1 MLVNNVASLTGGH
14 AQRVSSSSAPPSRIK
29 EAVRG
34 LIGAVLK
41 TLFRVEIR
49 GLDNYRRAGSRFI
62 IVANHV
68 SFLDAPLLAAL
79 LPDLPTFAIS
89 KRIAKLWWVRPWLRL
104 VRTVGVDFGNPL
116 SFKQMVHAVR
126 QGRPCMIFPE
136 GRLTHSGA
144 LMKVYEGPAFIADWA
159 EADVLPVH
167 IEGAQHSRFTNL
179 EGKFRRRWFPKLV
192 ITIGRPRRL
201 RLDPSATSRARRQL
215 GTGQIADML
224 ANVAFESRPRQRTL
238 FEALLAARSA
248 HGGSRPLVEDLDWTP
263 LSYDRLVLGSLVLG
277 RRLAGLTTS
286 GERVGVLLPNAV
298 GCVVTFFALQAFGR
312 VPAMLNF
319 TAGAAGVLGAC
330 RTAGARLVLTSRRF
344 VDKAGLDAML
354 DGIRDEV
361 DVVYLEDLRASIGT
375 RAKLRGLLDKAVAKA
390 VHARHRPRPSAPAV
404 ILFTSGTE
412 GVPKG
417 VALSH
422 DNILSNCA
430 QVRARV
436 DFTPADKVFNALPMF
451 HSFGLTAG
459 MILPLISGVP
469 LFLYPSPLHYR
480 TIPEAVYWTRATILF
495 GADTFLAG
503 YARHA
508 HSYDMS
514 SIRYVFAGAERLRAD
529 TRELWAE
536 KFGIRVLEGYGATET
551 SPVLSLNTPMFNRRG
566 TVGRLLPGI
575 QWRLE
580 PVSGVPAGGVLH
592 VRGANIMLGYIHAVA
607 PDVIVAPPGDWYY
620 TGDVVD
626 MDEQGFVTIRDRLKR
641 FAKVAG
647 EMVALGALEDLAAEL
662 WPQDRHAAAALP
674 DGQRGERIM
683 LVSSAR
689 DAGRAALAEAA
700 RDKGLSELVVPRA
713 ILTVDEVPLLP
724 TGKIDHRAV
733 KALAVAQVGTDA

>member
-1 MLVNNVASLTGGH
+1 MKHIASSIGRGANTTAPG
-14 AQRVSSSSAPPSRIK
+14 SARPSRVK
-29 EAVRG
+29 DRLRR
-34 LIGAVLK
+34 LIGALLR

-62 IVANHV
+62 IVSNHV

-89 KRIAKLWWVRPWLRL
+89 KRVAKLWWLRPWLRL
-104 VRTVGVDFGNPL
+104 VRTIGVDFGSPL
-116 SFKQMVHAVR
+116 SFKHMVHAVR

-136 GRLTHSGA
+136 GRLTHTGA
-144 LMKVYEGPAFIADWA
+144 LMKIYEGPAFIADRA
-159 EADVLPVH
+159 EAAVLPVH
-167 IEGAQHSRFTNL
+167 IEGAQHSRFTYL
-179 EGKFRRRWFPKLV
+179 HGKFRRRWFPKII
-192 ITIGRPRRL
+192 ITIGRPHRL
-201 RLDPSATSRARRQL
+201 RLDSNATSRRRRQL
-215 GTGQIADML
+215 GAGRITDML

-238 FEALLAARSA
+238 FEALLAAREV
-248 HGGSRPLVEDLDWTP
+248 HGGSRPLIEDLDWTP
-263 LSYDRLVLGSLVLG
+263 ISYDRLVLGSLVLG
-277 RRLAGLTTS
+277 RRLAGLTKP

-298 GCVVTFFALQAFGR
+298 GCVVTFFALQGFGR

-319 TAGAAGVLGAC
+319 TAGAAGLLGAC
-330 RTAGARLVLTSRRF
+330 RTAGVRLVLTSRRF
-344 VDKAGLDAML
+344 VDKAGLHATL
-354 DGIRDEV
+354 DEIRSEV
-361 DVVYLEDLRASIGT
+361 DLVYLEDLRASIGT
-375 RAKLRGLLDKAVAKA
+375 KAKLCGLLDRARAKA
-390 VHARHRPRPSAPAV
+390 VHARQRLRPSAPAV

-412 GVPKG
+412 GAPKG

-459 MILPLISGVP
+459 MVLPLISGVP

-503 YARHA
+503 YARRA
-508 HSYDMS
+508 HPFDMS
-514 SIRYVFAGAERLRAD
+514 SIRYVFAGAERLRGD
-529 TRELWAE
+529 TRELWAD
-536 KFGIRVLEGYGATET
+536 KFGIRILEGYGATET
-551 SPVLSLNTPMFNRRG
+551 SPVLSLNTPMFSRRG

-575 QWRLE
+575 HSRLV
-580 PVSGVPAGGVLH
+580 PVPGVPAGGVLH
-592 VRGANIMLGYIHAVA
+592 VWGPNVMLGYINAAA
-607 PDVIVAPPGDWYY
+607 PDVIVPPPGGWYE

-647 EMVALGALEDLAAEL
+647 EMVALGTVEQLAAEL
-662 WPQDRHAAAALP
+662 WPQDRHAAASLP
-674 DGQRGERIM
+674 DGQRGERIV

-689 DAGRAALAEAA
+689 HASRAALAEAA
-700 RDKGLSELVVPRA
+700 RDKGLSELAVPRA

-724 TGKIDHRAV
+724 TGKVDHRAV
-733 KALAVAQVGTDA
+733 KALAAEQVEAGA